1 MKRFVAGLALAGA
14 ASGITWGLMHSA
26 LWTAVA
32 GITGALAVW
41 VGPPAIEFAADVIDD
56 LL

>member
-1 MKRFVAGLALAGA
+1 VTRFLAGLGLAAA
-14 ASGITWGLMHSA
+14 ASGITWGLSHSG

-32 GITGALAVW
+32 GIAGALVVW

-56 LL
+56 HL

>member
-1 MKRFVAGLALAGA
+1 MTRFLAGLGLAAA
-14 ASGITWGLMHSA
+14 ASGITWGLSHSG

-32 GITGALAVW
+32 GIAGALVVW

-56 LL
+56 HL